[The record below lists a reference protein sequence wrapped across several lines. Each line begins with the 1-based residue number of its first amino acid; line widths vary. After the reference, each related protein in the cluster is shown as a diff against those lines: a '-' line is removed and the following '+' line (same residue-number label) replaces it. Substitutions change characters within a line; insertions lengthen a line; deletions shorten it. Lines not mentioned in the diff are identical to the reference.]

1 MTRSSQRSSSRNI
14 RPLPASRG
22 LRLLALAGFAVLS
35 PACSGPTTVEMPSQ
49 PHPIIVLAVDGL
61 RADHLGCYGYDRDTS
76 PHLNALAQESVRF
89 EWAFAQAPTA
99 APSLASILT
108 GLYPTTHALVD
119 EGDRLRGEALTL
131 AEALA
136 AHGLVTAAFVDGVAV
151 DADRGFAQKFAHFF
165 NGDGAGLEEIGPRA
179 IRWLEEHA
187 AENFLLLIHASDLTA
202 PYAPAAE
209 YRELFLAGREPP
221 SEGFE
226 ASVEQLEAVRS
237 SLQGETP
244 QPLPASDLEYA
255 KALYDAEIRAVDA
268 WIGRF
273 LETFRELG
281 LDQRATLAVLAT
293 HGQEF
298 QEHSSVLE
306 GKLYTTVTRVPLM
319 IRLPHAQKARSLGK
333 IVETVDLMPT
343 LLDLAGAEVAT
354 EIQGASLV
362 PLILD
367 AGKPPYI
374 AFGESPQF
382 GERRFVALGGY
393 RMLLSRETDAAE
405 LYNLLEDPVE
415 LHELSAAEANRVVVL
430 REHLEAWEMMVA
442 AASLDPEKRTEQPLD
457 DDTLERLKS
466 LGYIQ

>member
-1 MTRSSQRSSSRNI
+1 MTRSSQQSQHSWSQNI
-14 RPLPASRG
+14 RPFPAARG
-22 LRLLALAGFAVLS
+22 LRRLALAGLAVLAL
-35 PACSGPTTVEMPSQ
+35 ACSGPAPVEMPSQ
-49 PHPIIVLAVDGL
+49 PHPIIVLAIDAL

-89 EWAFAQAPTA
+89 EWAFAQASA
-99 APSLASILT
+99 SAPSLASILT
-108 GLYPTTHALVD
+108 GLYPTTHAVVAD
-119 EGDRLRGEALTL
+119 GDQLRGEALTL

-202 PYAPAAE
+202 PYAPAAAD
-209 YRELFLAGREPP
+209 RELFLAGLEPP

-226 ASVEQLEAVRS
+226 ASVEQLQAARS
-237 SLQGETP
+237 SE
-244 QPLPASDLEYA
+244 PLPASDLAYA

-268 WIGRF
+268 WIGQF
-273 LETFRELG
+273 LETFHELG
-281 LDQRATLAVLAT
+281 LAERATLVVVST

-298 QEHSSVLE
+298 QEHGSLLAGE
-306 GKLYTTVTRVPLM
+306 LYTTVTRVPLV
-319 IRLPHAQKARSLGK
+319 IRLPHAHKARSLGK
-333 IVETVDLMPT
+333 IVETIDLMPT
-343 LLDLAGAEVAT
+343 LLDLAGAEVAA

-362 PLILD
+362 PLMLD

-374 AFGESPQF
+374 AFGESPQY

-393 RMLLSRETDAAE
+393 RMLLSRETDSAE
-405 LYNLLEDPVE
+405 LYHLPEDPVE
-415 LHELSAAEANRVVVL
+415 RHDLAAAEANRVGVL